1 MSTSVGVN
9 VLRWGALATG
19 VFYGLY
25 NQVSISS
32 RERLQAKQRE
42 WDHHESLIQQA
53 KAEWAKTHPSEQPKP
68 ASSGGTL
75 PTLPS
80 RGPVISPAFQDRL
93 IPKHCGANV
102 CAAKA
107 DSQDPNADINVVL
120 GIADEK

>member
-42 WDHHESLIQQA
+42 WEHHESLIQQA
-53 KAEWAKTHPSEQPKP
+53 KAEWAKTHPSEQPK
-68 ASSGGTL
+68 ASS
-75 PTLPS
+75 S
-80 RGPVISPAFQDRL
+80 SS
-93 IPKHCGANV
+93 
-102 CAAKA
+102 AAKV
-107 DSQDPNADINVVL
+107 DPKDPNADLNALL
-120 GIADEK
+120 GITDEK

>member
-42 WDHHESLIQQA
+42 WDQHESLIQQA

-68 ASSGGTL
+68 ASSG
-75 PTLPS
+75 
-80 RGPVISPAFQDRL
+80 
-93 IPKHCGANV
+93 
-102 CAAKA
+102 AKA
-107 DSQDPNADINVVL
+107 DAQDPNADLNAVL

>member
-53 KAEWAKTHPSEQPKP
+53 KAEWAKTHPSEQKP
-68 ASSGGTL
+68 ASSG
-75 PTLPS
+75 
-80 RGPVISPAFQDRL
+80 
-93 IPKHCGANV
+93 
-102 CAAKA
+102 AKA
-107 DSQDPNADINVVL
+107 DSQDSNADINIVL